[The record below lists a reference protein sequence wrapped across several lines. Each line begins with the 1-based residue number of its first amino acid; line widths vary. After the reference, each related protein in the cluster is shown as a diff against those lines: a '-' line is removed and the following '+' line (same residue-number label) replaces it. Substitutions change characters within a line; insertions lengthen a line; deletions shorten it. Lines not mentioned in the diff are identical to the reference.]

1 MPDFKNLEASNQQK
15 PPKNV
20 KEVRRLIGMC
30 GFYRKFVSNF
40 SKIASP
46 LTNLTKAEVMFNW
59 TDQCQEA
66 FETLKQRL
74 MFSPVFVKYQ
84 PELPLMLVTN
94 ASDECVGAVLH
105 QIQPDQSIKPLG
117 YFSKKMSNCE

>member
-1 MPDFKNLEASNQQK
+1 
-15 PPKNV
+15 
-20 KEVRRLIGMC
+20 MC
-30 GFYRKFVSNF
+30 GFYRKFAPNF

-46 LTNLTKAEVMFNW
+46 LTNLTKIEAIFNW

-94 ASDECVGAVLH
+94 ASDECVGADLH
-105 QIQPDQSIKPLG
+105 QIQPDQSIKSLG

>member
-1 MPDFKNLEASNQQK
+1 
-15 PPKNV
+15 
-20 KEVRRLIGMC
+20 MC
-30 GFYRKFVSNF
+30 GFYRKFAPNF

-46 LTNLTKAEVMFNW
+46 LTNLTKIEAIFNW

-74 MFSPVFVKYQ
+74 MSSPVLAIYQ
-84 PELPLMLVTN
+84 PELPLILTD

-105 QIQPDQSIKPLG
+105 QIQPGQVLNP
-117 YFSKKMSNCE
+117 